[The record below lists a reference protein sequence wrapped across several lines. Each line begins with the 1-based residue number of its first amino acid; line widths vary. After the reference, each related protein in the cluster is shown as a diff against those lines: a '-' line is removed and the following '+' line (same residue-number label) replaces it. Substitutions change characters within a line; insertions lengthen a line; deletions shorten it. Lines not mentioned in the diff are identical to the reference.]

1 MAKKDKKTMDLPEV
15 SDIPGQEHVRP
26 PRLGELGDTTA
37 SSADEEGDD
46 VDGLNGDDDD
56 LELSPGSNVS
66 REERRTL
73 ASVDNREVDTEDEVL
88 NEAALDST
96 DDDGDPLNEESFG
109 HEVSGDDLDVPE
121 GDDDPI
127 DEEEIGEGDEEN
139 SEYSTDKNEDD
150 SDINYDA

>member
-1 MAKKDKKTMDLPEV
+1 MAKKDKNTMDLPEV

-46 VDGLNGDDDD
+46 IDGLNSDEKLG
-56 LELSPGSNVS
+56 LSPGSNVS

-73 ASVDNREVDTEDEVL
+73 ASIDNRETDTEDEVL

-96 DDDGDPLNEESFG
+96 DNDGDPLNEGSFG
-109 HEVSGDDLDVPE
+109 REVSGDDLDVPE

-139 SEYSTDKNEDD
+139 SAYSTDKNEDD